1 MQLTRNGWFVRG
13 LLGCGLLS
21 SLLYLLTDLVG
32 ASSYPDYDYVGQ
44 AISEMS
50 AVGAP
55 TADLLAPFY
64 MLYSVL
70 FALFGAGVWFAA
82 GRRRRLRWSAA
93 FMVALSALGIGW
105 ALSPMNMR
113 GHEPTLTDMMHLA
126 MGAASTLLILAIIAT
141 GAAAFGR
148 AFRIYSAATALVMLV
163 FGYLMSLD
171 VPRVPEGLPTPRLGM
186 NERIMMAAW
195 LLWMVVFSVTLLRE
209 KKVAQAP

>member
-1 MQLTRNGWFVRG
+1 MQLTRNGWFVRA
-13 LLGCGLLS
+13 LLACGLLS
-21 SLLYLLTDLVG
+21 SLLYLLSDIVG
-32 ASSYPDYDYVGQ
+32 ALSYPDYDYVGQ

-50 AVGAP
+50 AIGAP

-82 GRRRRLRWSAA
+82 GRRPSLRWSAG
-93 FMVALSALGIGW
+93 FIIALAALGIGW
-105 ALSPMNMR
+105 PLSPMNMR
-113 GHEPTLTDMMHLA
+113 GHEPTLTDTTHLA
-126 MGAASTLLILAIIAT
+126 LGAASTSLILAIIAT

-148 AFRIYSAATALVMLV
+148 PLRIYSVATALVMLV

-171 VPRVPEGLPTPRLGM
+171 VPRVPEGLPTPWLGM

-195 LLWMVVFSVTLLRE
+195 LLWMAVLSVTLLRE
-209 KKVAQAP
+209 TGGAVAR